1 MEFDVEDYEGNQFN
15 GSGKIKLAKTEEEGL
30 GEKLMQI
37 KYNVAIEYI
46 KWKFIIL
53 DRITN

>member
-1 MEFDVEDYEGNQFN
+1 VEFDVEDYEGNQFN

-46 KWKFIIL
+46 K
-53 DRITN
+53 

>member
-15 GSGKIKLAKTEEEGL
+15 GSGKIKLAKTEEGL

-46 KWKFIIL
+46 K
-53 DRITN
+53 